1 MHRTL
6 PVWHHSSIHPF
17 VLQVA
22 CHRFYPKS
30 VVKNWNSKF
39 ITVSG
44 SRLACGSTK
53 DKTMSRA
60 FGHDVADG
68 DFDKSIP
75 LEGCIP
81 RAVAEHAGRKHV
93 MAVAFP
99 NFSFLPEEFF
109 AFEDPAKRDACM
121 QRLQVRACV
130 AVRSLVPLEAAHV
143 YRAAHCR
150 ARALL
155 IC

>member
-6 PVWHHSSIHPF
+6 PVWHHISIHPLD
-17 VLQVA
+17 LQVA

-30 VVKNWNSKF
+30 AVKNWNSKF

-60 FGHDVADG
+60 FGHGVADG

-99 NFSFLPEEFF
+99 DDSLPEEVF
-109 AFEDPAKRDACM
+109 AFQDSATRDACM

-150 ARALL
+150 VRALL

>member
-6 PVWHHSSIHPF
+6 PVWHHSSIHPLD
-17 VLQVA
+17 LQVA

-30 VVKNWNSKF
+30 AVKNWNSKF

-60 FGHDVADG
+60 FGHGVADG

-121 QRLQVRACV
+121 QRLQVLACK
-130 AVRSLVPLEAAHV
+130 AV
-143 YRAAHCR
+143 
-150 ARALL
+150 RALL
-155 IC
+155 RDWWQGTFIALRIVERALF

>member
-1 MHRTL
+1 
-6 PVWHHSSIHPF
+6 
-17 VLQVA
+17 
-22 CHRFYPKS
+22 
-30 VVKNWNSKF
+30 
-39 ITVSG
+39 
-44 SRLACGSTK
+44 
-53 DKTMSRA
+53 MSRA
-60 FGHDVADG
+60 FGHGVADG

-99 NFSFLPEEFF
+99 DDSLPEEVF
-109 AFEDPAKRDACM
+109 AFQDSATRDACM

>member
-17 VLQVA
+17 DLQVA

-44 SRLACGSTK
+44 SRLACGSTRE
-53 DKTMSRA
+53 KTLSRA
-60 FGHDVADG
+60 FGHGVADG

-99 NFSFLPEEFF
+99 NFSFLPEEVF

-121 QRLQVRACV
+121 QRLQVRACK
-130 AVRSLVPLEAAHV
+130 AVRAFLLDWKQGTFIALRIVE
-143 YRAAHCR
+143 
-150 ARALL
+150 RALF
-155 IC
+155 

>member
-6 PVWHHSSIHPF
+6 PVWHHSAIHPLD
-17 VLQVA
+17 LQVA

-44 SRLACGSTK
+44 SRLACGSTRE
-53 DKTMSRA
+53 KTMSRA
-60 FGHDVADG
+60 FGHGVADG

-121 QRLQVRACV
+121 QRLQVLACK
-130 AVRSLVPLEAAHV
+130 AV
-143 YRAAHCR
+143 
-150 ARALL
+150 RALL
-155 IC
+155 RDWRQGTFIALRIVERALF

>member
-6 PVWHHSSIHPF
+6 PVWHHSAIHPLD
-17 VLQVA
+17 LQVA

-60 FGHDVADG
+60 FGHGVADG

-121 QRLQVRACV
+121 QRLQVLACK
-130 AVRSLVPLEAAHV
+130 AV
-143 YRAAHCR
+143 
-150 ARALL
+150 RALL
-155 IC
+155 RDWRQGTFIALRIVERALF

>member
-6 PVWHHSSIHPF
+6 PVWHHSAIHPLD
-17 VLQVA
+17 LQVA

-44 SRLACGSTK
+44 SRLACGSTRE
-53 DKTMSRA
+53 KTMSRA
-60 FGHDVADG
+60 FGHGVADG

-109 AFEDPAKRDACM
+109 AFQDPAKRDACM
-121 QRLQVRACV
+121 QRLQVLACK
-130 AVRSLVPLEAAHV
+130 AV
-143 YRAAHCR
+143 
-150 ARALL
+150 RALL
-155 IC
+155 RDWWQGTFIALRIVERALF